1 MILHG
6 ECCRNDTGSQC
17 GRYLFLVSDTPCF
30 CTVFRGKA
38 CGKNGRM
45 IAMILCDQCESFV
58 LSDTDTRIALRIQA
72 EGSTSSVRPPAC
84 LSSAFFSTS
93 GSSLP
98 RTEALRSIPR
108 HAFGLK

>member
-1 MILHG
+1 MKY
-6 ECCRNDTGSQC
+6 R
-17 GRYLFLVSDTPCF
+17 
-30 CTVFRGKA
+30 
-38 CGKNGRM
+38 RM
-45 IAMILCDQCESFV
+45 VAVILCDQCESLV
-58 LSDTDTRIALRIQA
+58 LGDADAAVALCIQA